1 MIYISSTHSLII
13 GAIIVFFVSLLLT
26 GIIIPKILLIAFRK
40 NLFDEPDE
48 RKIHKGAIPRLGGIA
63 FVPALIFSV
72 CFAIGVFYL
81 PYITVEGLHYGPQ
94 CGRTISFGLC
104 GLLLLY
110 LVGIA
115 DDLVGVRYSAKFVIQ
130 IISALLLIAGGL
142 WIDNLNGF
150 CGVYEWPDILGCLLT
165 VLVTVF
171 FVNAIN
177 LIDGIDGLASGL
189 SAVALVCYGFIF
201 SYVGN
206 LMNAMIAF
214 ALLGA
219 LLQFFYY
226 NVFGNAKKGKKIFM
240 GDTGALC
247 VGFVLTYLSVSLSRM
262 PSIAGT
268 PMNPIVVAFSPMI
281 LPCFDVL
288 RVFFGRIRAGKS
300 PFLPDRTHIHHKLL
314 NLGMKTPHAM
324 VSILLMSIFF
334 VVLNILLS
342 NVMDSLFIIVI
353 DLVLWIV
360 FNITLNNRIKK
371 KQQSEAAK

>member
-1 MIYISSTHSLII
+1 MISISSAHTLIL
-13 GAIIVFFVSLLLT
+13 GATIVFLVSIVLT
-26 GIIIPKILLIAFRK
+26 GIIIPKILLIAYRK

-72 CFAIGVFYL
+72 CFTIGIFCL
-81 PYITVEGLHYGPQ
+81 PFVHVDCLVCDSDNGIGI
-94 CGRTISFGLC
+94 CFGLC
-104 GLLLLY
+104 GLVLLY

-115 DDLVGVRYSAKFVIQ
+115 DDLVGVQYRAKFVIQ
-130 IISALLLIAGGL
+130 IISAVLLIMGGI

-150 CGVYEWPDILGCLLT
+150 CGVYSWSPILGCLLT

-189 SAVALVCYGFIF
+189 SAVALVSYGILFL
-201 SYVGN
+201 YVDD
-206 LMNAMIAF
+206 LLNALISF

-247 VGFVLTYLSVSLSRM
+247 VGFVLTYLSVSLSRF
-262 PSIAGT
+262 PSIGT
-268 PMNPIVVAFSPMI
+268 TPLNPLVVAFSPMI

-314 NLGMKTPHAM
+314 NLGMSTPRAM
-324 VSILLMSIFF
+324 VSILSISIFF
-334 VVLNILLS
+334 IGLNMLLS
-342 NVMDSLFIIVI
+342 NLIDSVLIIVI
-353 DLVLWIV
+353 DIVLWIM
-360 FNITLNNRIKK
+360 FNLYLNKRIAMKR
-371 KQQSEAAK
+371 QSELEK